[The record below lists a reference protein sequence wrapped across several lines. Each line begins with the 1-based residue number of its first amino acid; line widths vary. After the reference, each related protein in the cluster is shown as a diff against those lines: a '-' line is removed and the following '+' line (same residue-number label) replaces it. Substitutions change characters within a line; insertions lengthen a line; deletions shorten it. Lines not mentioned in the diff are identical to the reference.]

1 MASRREAHK
10 KRHEAGKKYVH
21 PKLRRSLRIY
31 FVISLIVLI
40 LVICDMLRDHANPF
54 LVLLGLI
61 VGILV
66 GNVFTRIYK
75 ITWDDEG
82 GNVIQRM
89 DIFGIVL
96 IIFYIAF
103 DLSREHLVEI
113 FVHGGSVASISLA
126 LLAGALYGRVL
137 GSIKVIKRVIRDE
150 KIFSLNDWIRLAFD
164 AVVILEVA

>member
-1 MASRREAHK
+1 MASRRETHK
-10 KRHEAGKKYVH
+10 KRHEAGKQYVH

-31 FVISLIVLI
+31 FIVSLIVLI
-40 LVICDMLRDHANPF
+40 LVIYDMFRDHANPF

-61 VGILV
+61 VGIVV
-66 GNVFTRIYK
+66 GKAFTRIYK

-89 DIFGIVL
+89 DILGIVL

-113 FVHGGSVASISLA
+113 FIHGGSVASVSLA
-126 LLAGALYGRVL
+126 LLSGALYGRVL
-137 GSIKVIKRVIRDE
+137 GSVGVIRRVIRDE
-150 KIFSLNDWIRLAFD
+150 KVFSFEKKI
-164 AVVILEVA
+164 

>member
-1 MASRREAHK
+1 M
-10 KRHEAGKKYVH
+10 H

-31 FVISLIVLI
+31 FVVSLIVLI
-40 LVICDMLRDHANPF
+40 LVIYDTFRDHANPL
-54 LVLLGLI
+54 LVLMGLI
-61 VGILV
+61 VGIIV
-66 GNVFTRIYK
+66 GKMFTRIYK

-96 IIFYIAF
+96 IIFYIVF

-113 FVHGGSVASISLA
+113 FVHGGSVASVSLA

-137 GSIKVIKRVIRDE
+137 GSIKVIRRVVRDE
-150 KIFSLNDWIRLAFD
+150 KVFIASSN
-164 AVVILEVA
+164 E